1 MKRTL
6 AIILAVM
13 TGLTLFAS
21 CGKGNEY
28 KDVWELYEPETVGG
42 LAADL
47 QADYTADA
55 ETVAYL
61 AALKKTFSNLPASPD
76 ADFKTVETDG
86 GVAVTDYLGEERAVR
101 IPDTFGGKAV
111 VAVSD
116 AAFADCKTL
125 EKLYIPDTV
134 VTYGKGVLKGC
145 SSLKALHAPLPT
157 GKDAYLGYLF
167 GAAAY
172 SDNAMHIPS
181 SLAYFELG
189 TAMTELPARA
199 LFDCNDLVLVTLPA
213 SVSTIGTYAMYNCKS
228 LLELDVSGVKTLS
241 DHALDSCAALTRLD
255 FGNAL
260 TTLGFGA
267 LQGCDGLRRLTL
279 PFIGDGGENPYL
291 GYAFGAEVPDFAK
304 GFYPPYLSEVTLLAS
319 CSSLGDYAFFEC
331 ETLTRVNLCEGLSSI
346 GVRAFAGCKR
356 LTAANLPA
364 SLETIRENAFFGCLS
379 LTSLSFAEGSALERI
394 GVNAFYKCGQLKT
407 VTLPDSLKALPASC
421 FADCFSLES
430 IDLGGVTTV
439 GKNAFH
445 RCTRLTSATI
455 ADNAVIE
462 DGNEPLAR
470 AKEGAQE

>member
-6 AIILAVM
+6 AIILAAMLMVLAVSACRKQEQDGDG
-13 TGLTLFAS
+13 TESYL
-21 CGKGNEY
+21 
-28 KDVWELYEPETVGG
+28 PETVGE

-61 AALKKTFSNLPASPD
+61 AALKKIFSNLPASPN

-86 GVAVTDYLGEERAVR
+86 GVAVTDYLGEDRAVR

-134 VTYGKGVLKGC
+134 VTYGKGILKGC

-172 SDNAMHIPS
+172 TDNAMHIPS

-189 TAMTELPARA
+189 TAKTELPAHA
-199 LFDCNDLVLVTLPA
+199 LFDCNDLVLVTLPT
-213 SVSTIGTYAMYNCKS
+213 SVSTIGTYAMYNCES
-228 LLELDVSGVKTLS
+228 LLELDVSGIKTLS

-279 PFIGDGGENPYL
+279 PFIGDGGENSYL

-304 GFYPPYLSEVTLLAS
+304 GFYPPYLSEVTLLAA

-331 ETLTRVNLCEGLSSI
+331 ETLTRVNLFEGLSSI

-356 LTAANLPA
+356 LTLADLPA

-379 LTSLSFAEGSALERI
+379 LTSLSFAEGSVLERI

-407 VTLPDSLKALPASC
+407 VTLPDTLKALPASC
-421 FADCFSLES
+421 FADCYSLES
-430 IDLGGVTTV
+430 VDLGGVTTV

-445 RCTRLTSATI
+445 RCTRLTSATV

-462 DGNEPLAR
+462 DGNEPLDRLIAP
-470 AKEGAQE
+470 KE